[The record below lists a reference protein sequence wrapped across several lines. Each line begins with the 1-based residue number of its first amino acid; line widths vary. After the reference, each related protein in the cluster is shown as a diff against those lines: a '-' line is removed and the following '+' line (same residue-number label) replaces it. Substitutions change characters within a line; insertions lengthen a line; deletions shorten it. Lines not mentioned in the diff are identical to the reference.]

1 MITSS
6 LARAIALVL
15 ILSLTSCGR
24 EKRSP
29 AAHAL
34 PPAPLVS
41 KAENGQPGGR
51 FVLASPSSP
60 KTFNPLLALD
70 GASDAVIRLLFSSL
84 VHFDQTTQEPGPG
97 LAESW
102 SVAPDQKSWT
112 FKLREG
118 VRWSDGQPLT
128 AEDVAF
134 TWNELMYNPQFN
146 RITYGMFQIG
156 GKNFVVTNVDALTV
170 RIVTPEVYAPFL
182 EFFGSVPILPKH
194 ALAYAVKQK
203 AFLGAYSV
211 STPPGRIVGCGPYR
225 LKEFRPDKFTL
236 LEPNPDFWMT
246 DQQGRRLPYFHE
258 LMLAISGGPGT
269 DAILFLNGKCDAYE
283 SLRTDRFE
291 QFKEVS
297 MGGRFRVVDMGVG
310 AERDFIWFNQNTGT
324 NAAGNPIVVPA
335 KLKWFRNKKF
345 RQAISC
351 GIDRERIVREV
362 YGGRAQAA
370 YGFLSTENPKWNNPN
385 IPRYSFD
392 PARAHALLAEAG
404 IQDRAG
410 DGLMKDAEGNPIEIV
425 LVSNV
430 GNPAREK
437 AAVMIQ
443 EDLNKLGINLTY
455 VPLSFEMLRNKVDAT
470 FDYECALMGL
480 GGGGVD
486 PATQINVLRSS
497 EELHQRFPL
506 QKSPSTDWE
515 ARIDALMDAQMR
527 TLDFAERKKAFDEV
541 QAILAEELPMIYTV
555 SPFAYA
561 AIRSDIGNVRPSALT
576 TYRVTWNIEELYFKS
591 VSQK

>member
-1 MITSS
+1 
-6 LARAIALVL
+6 
-15 ILSLTSCGR
+15 
-24 EKRSP
+24 
-29 AAHAL
+29 
-34 PPAPLVS
+34 
-41 KAENGQPGGR
+41 
-51 FVLASPSSP
+51 
-60 KTFNPLLALD
+60 LLALD

-84 VHFDQTTQEPGPG
+84 VHFDQTTQEAGPG

-118 VRWSDGQPLT
+118 VRWSDGQPLA

-170 RIVTPEVYAPFL
+170 RVITPEVYAPFL
-182 EFFGSVPILPKH
+182 EFFGSVPILPKR
-194 ALAYAVKQK
+194 ALASAVKQN

-211 STPPGRIVGCGPYR
+211 NTPPGRIVGSGPYR
-225 LKEFRPDKFTL
+225 LKEFQPGKFTL
-236 LEPNPDFWMT
+236 LEPNPEFWMT
-246 DQQGRRLPYFHE
+246 DEQGRRLPYFRE

-269 DAILFLNGKCDAYE
+269 DAILFLNAKCDAYE
-283 SLRTDRFE
+283 SLRPDRFE
-291 QFKEVS
+291 QFKEAS
-297 MGGRFRVVDMGVG
+297 TRGRFRVVEMGVG

-362 YGGRAQAA
+362 YGGHAQAG

-385 IPRYSFD
+385 IPRYSLD
-392 PARAHALLAEAG
+392 PARAHGLLAEAG

-410 DGLMKDAEGNPIEIV
+410 DGLMKDADGNPIEIV

-443 EDLNKLGINLTY
+443 EDLKKIGIKLIY
-455 VPLSFEMLRNKVDAT
+455 EPLSFEMLRDKVDAT

-486 PATQINVLRSS
+486 PATQMNVLRSS
-497 EELHQRFPL
+497 EELHQWFPL

-541 QAILAEELPMIYTV
+541 QAILADELPMIYTV

-561 AIRSDIGNVRPSALT
+561 AIRSDIGNVRPSPLT

-591 VSQK
+591 VSGK